1 MNMNTL
7 IIGGR
12 IVRDPESRTSPSGT
26 TICRFSIANN
36 RKQKDRDITSFL
48 DCTAFG
54 KTAEVILQYMKKGS
68 RILVRGVL
76 EQQTWEKDGE
86 KKSKFCCVVD
96 SFSFVDYAENEE
108 KEEPKQ
114 AAKKATK
121 KKEEPEDNY
130 EDIPF

>member
-12 IVRDPESRTSPSGT
+12 LTRDPESRQSPSGT

-36 RKQKDRDITSFL
+36 RKQKDKDITSFL

-54 KTAEVILQYMKKGS
+54 KTAETIQNYMKRGS

-76 EQQTWEKDGE
+76 EQQHWEKDGE
-86 KKSKFCCVVD
+86 KRSKYTCIVD
-96 SFSFVDYAENEE
+96 SFSFVDYAKDDEEEAPAKKAEKKPAKKEE
-108 KEEPKQ
+108 KE
-114 AAKKATK
+114 
-121 KKEEPEDNY
+121 DSY
-130 EDIPF
+130 DDIPF